1 MHLTP
6 ACSRLGLPGYIYSL
20 MIQFLPLIELLEV
33 RARIH
38 FTLGISDDIIG
49 MEAQPC
55 LKKYVMG
62 KGRES

>member
-1 MHLTP
+1 
-6 ACSRLGLPGYIYSL
+6 

-38 FTLGISDDIIG
+38 FTLGLSDDVIG